1 MGEKSC
7 ENCGWA
13 FGNAC
18 TAPINVDCDEKT
30 LVAWKPSPV
39 VFDEEMRS
47 EEERPYY
54 KVVLT
59 ASSRTR
65 TVKTTRHESNS
76 YEHQEELRGLK
87 ITFEERFLKLESKE
101 TWGGVFGM
109 EKGERDYTFW
119 IPYDA
124 ILYIEFVERKYDKG
138 EK

>member
-1 MGEKSC
+1 
-7 ENCGWA
+7 
-13 FGNAC
+13 
-18 TAPINVDCDEKT
+18 
-30 LVAWKPSPV
+30 
-39 VFDEEMRS
+39 MRS

-124 ILYIEFVERKYDKG
+124 ILYIEFIERMYDKG
-138 EK
+138 EKVGGGKL